1 MTDFF
6 VGNGCHDGKKAGGV
20 TLRGSGQE
28 AAGTGST
35 GEIVNICRIARWM
48 VAVGLAISCGG
59 AVAVGQGASTVVAAG
74 QVQSGAEMKAGRDT
88 GATDTRQGA
97 SATRIT
103 KYTLPPERERQA
115 RTLAKVRLRSRLV
128 ELVYGFVVL
137 LVVLW
142 WKLAAKYRDVAEKA
156 SGKRFVQVLIFAP
169 LIALTMDVMQLP
181 TGIYD
186 NWLDRAYGLSV
197 QGWASWFWDWTK
209 GELLSVIGT
218 IIVVWI
224 LYAVI
229 RKSPG
234 RWWFYFWLATLP
246 LVLALIFI
254 QPLVIDPMFHKFE
267 PLQVKDP
274 GLTAELEKM
283 VQRAGENIPP
293 ERMYWM
299 GAGEKTTEL
308 NAYVTGFGAS
318 KRIVVWDTTIAKMNT
333 PQIVFVAG
341 HEMGHYVLK
350 HIPKGIAFAFAGLFV
365 TFYLGYRLIGWVL
378 ARWGVAWG
386 IREVGDLASFPALLL
401 VIWILSFVGQPI
413 GNTFSRYIEHQADQY
428 GLEVT
433 HGLTPDSGQ
442 VAAQSFNILGDVD
455 LSDPEPKRWVVD
467 MFYDHPAI
475 PDRIQFCLHYDP
487 WGEGKTGEFVK

>member
-1 MTDFF
+1 M
-6 VGNGCHDGKKAGGV
+6 
-20 TLRGSGQE
+20 
-28 AAGTGST
+28 
-35 GEIVNICRIARWM
+35 CRIARWM

-74 QVQSGAEMKAGRDT
+74 QVQSGAEMKAGPSRVNTDA

-378 ARWGVAWG
+378 ARWGVVWG

-401 VIWILSFVGQPI
+401 VVGILSFVGQPI

-487 WGEGKTGEFVK
+487 WGEGKTGEFLK